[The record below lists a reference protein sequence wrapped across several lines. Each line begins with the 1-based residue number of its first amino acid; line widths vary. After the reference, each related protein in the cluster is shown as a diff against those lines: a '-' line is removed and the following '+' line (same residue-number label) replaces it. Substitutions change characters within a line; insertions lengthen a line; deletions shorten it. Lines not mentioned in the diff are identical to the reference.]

1 MTYFDSG
8 YLAKCYVEERGS
20 AEVRALAR
28 ERDRIAC
35 SEYGR
40 LELHAAL
47 HRKLREGFLTR
58 AELEAVFRQL
68 ELDERER
75 LWTWLPLTDRVM
87 ADVASAFR
95 ELPESVF
102 LRTGDAVHL
111 VSARASAFT
120 EIWSGD
126 LRLVAAA
133 PHFALVGRSVSVGSG

>member
-20 AEVRALAR
+20 TEVRTLAR

-47 HRKLREGFLTR
+47 HRKLREGHLTR

-68 ELDERER
+68 ERER
-75 LWTWLPLTDRVM
+75 AAL
-87 ADVASAFR
+87 DVASFDRAR
-95 ELPESVF
+95 HGGRRNGLS
-102 LRTGDAVHL
+102 RAAG
-111 VSARASAFT
+111 VSLS
-120 EIWSGD
+120 ENQ
-126 LRLVAAA
+126 
-133 PHFALVGRSVSVGSG
+133 